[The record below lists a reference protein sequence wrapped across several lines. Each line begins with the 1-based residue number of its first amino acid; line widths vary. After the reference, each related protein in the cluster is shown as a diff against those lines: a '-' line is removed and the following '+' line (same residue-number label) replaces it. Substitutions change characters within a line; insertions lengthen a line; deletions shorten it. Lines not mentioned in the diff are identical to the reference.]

1 MRGSLRN
8 LNKQIFNVIYVEE
21 DAFEY
26 PITQQV
32 LKRYPDTDVISIRH
46 YKDVFNRPCQHFVT
60 QKEHPSLILAVKKEP
75 FLYRGPEV
83 CQNFGYNNFYYTSF
97 LLNCVFDCEYCYLQG
112 MYGSANLVAFVN
124 IEDFQGAISKV
135 VSREPV
141 FLAASYDTDLIG
153 FHNIIPY
160 MDYFYDFFKKQPNL
174 FVEART
180 KSSNQGF
187 YRNHTPLDNL
197 IIAFTLAP
205 EGVIQKYERG
215 TPSLSARIKAIQTAI
230 EYGFKVRICLDP
242 IFINEDVDSLY
253 EPFYSYIFSQIDA
266 GSIVDVGYGFFRMS
280 KEFFKKIKRQRENS
294 QLFSEEYEIA
304 SDVVSYSQKLKNDV
318 KEKHY
323 KILTQYIE
331 KEKIFSL

>member
-1 MRGSLRN
+1 MRGSLKN
-8 LNKQIFNVIYVEE
+8 LNKEVFNAIYVEE
-21 DAFEY
+21 NAFEY

-32 LKRYPDTDVISIRH
+32 LKRYSGTDIISIRH

-75 FLYRGPEV
+75 FLYNGPEV
-83 CQNFGYNNFYYTSF
+83 CQNFGYTNFYYTSF

-124 IEDFQGAISKV
+124 IEDFQGAISTV
-135 VSREPV
+135 VSRDPV

-160 MDYFYDFFKKQPNL
+160 MDYLYDFFKKQPNL
-174 FVEART
+174 FVEVRT
-180 KSSNQGF
+180 KSSNQSF

-197 IIAFTLAP
+197 IIAFTLTP
-205 EGVIQKYERG
+205 EGVTQKYERG

-242 IFINEDVDSLY
+242 IFIKEDVDFLY
-253 EPFYSYIFSQIDA
+253 KPFYNYIFSQIDA

-280 KEFFKKIKRQRENS
+280 REFFKKIKKQRENS
-294 QLFSEEYEIA
+294 QLFSEDYEVTR
-304 SDVVSYSQKLKNDV
+304 DVISYSQELKDAI